1 MSVCYSPVDERELE
15 QLAAAYGQP
24 QMRTI
29 EMEGDE
35 YLFATRLYRSQDRRG
50 EVVLAIERPARLP
63 RRGQARCV
71 PRLAPLGAGFGRG
84 VLLHRKGWY
93 EPEVY
98 RLLSGGIG
106 LDEGVEATLAREL
119 EEETGLTL
127 HTTQFLGVLDCRIHY
142 ASEEISFISYVFHLP
157 RTEGVLRLP
166 RTEDIIDFREVPI
179 ADLPA
184 VAEDLRRVPPPRT
197 GWGHWRAIA
206 HDFVYETLISR

>member
-1 MSVCYSPVDERELE
+1 LSVCYSPVDERELE

-29 EMEGDE
+29 AMEGDE

-50 EVVLAIERPARLP
+50 EVVLAIERPAR
-63 RRGQARCV
+63 C
-71 PRLAPLGAGFGRG
+71 

-106 LDEGVEATLAREL
+106 LDEAVEATLAREL

-127 HTTQFLGVLDCRIHY
+127 HTTHFLGVLDCRIHY
-142 ASEEISFISYVFHLP
+142 ASEEISFVSYVFHLP

-184 VAEDLRRVPPPRT
+184 VAEYLRRVPPPRT

-206 HDFVYETLISR
+206 HDFVYETLMSR